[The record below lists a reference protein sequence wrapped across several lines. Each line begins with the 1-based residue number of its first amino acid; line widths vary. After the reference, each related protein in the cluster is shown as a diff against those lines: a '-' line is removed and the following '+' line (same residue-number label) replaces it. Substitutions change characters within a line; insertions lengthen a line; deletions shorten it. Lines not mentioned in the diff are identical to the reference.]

1 MLADQLSMGSQDSNT
16 SASVDEDELL
26 SSWLETINEKNH
38 LVRRESELVF
48 M

>member
-1 MLADQLSMGSQDSNT
+1 MGSQDSTN
-16 SASVDEDELL
+16 DDDELL
-26 SSWLETINEKNH
+26 SSWLDTINEKNH